1 MPSSSSAAKKWKSK
15 NVTADCPR
23 IPFAPGM
30 ELTQGRTVK
39 HGAYCPVSFGS
50 KREYEDDSEG
60 WTTVKKVGKRKRR
73 TVRSDAYLAAEH
85 YLY

>member
-1 MPSSSSAAKKWKSK
+1 MPSSTAASKKWKSK

-30 ELTQGRTVK
+30 ELTQGRT
-39 HGAYCPVSFGS
+39 GPPMNYATVSFGS

-60 WTTVKKVGKRKRR
+60 WTTVTKGKKRGGRGKVYAK
-73 TVRSDAYLAAEH
+73 AE
-85 YLY
+85 YYMY